1 MRTSQF
7 LITTLKEVPA
17 DAEIISHQYMLRS
30 GMVRKLASGIYTWM
44 PLGLRVLRK
53 IENIIREEMNRTGA
67 NELLMPSM
75 QPAELWHK
83 SERWDEYG
91 PELLRVRDRHNRD
104 FCYGPTHEEVITD
117 LVSRE
122 VSSYKQLP
130 LTLYQIQTK
139 FRDEIRP
146 KFGVMR
152 SREFI
157 MKDAYSFHI
166 SDESLLET
174 YDLMH
179 STYTRIFTRIGLNFR
194 PVDADSGSIGG
205 NRSNEFHVLA
215 DSGEDA
221 IAFSSESDYAANIEQ
236 AEAIAPAV
244 SRQEPE
250 KPLQTIDTPDQN
262 SIVEISK
269 YLGVETT
276 HCLKTLIV
284 KGSDDNLVALVLRGD
299 HELNE
304 IKVAKLP
311 SIANPFT
318 LASVEEVREVAHC
331 DPGSVGP
338 LGLEI
343 TVIADHSALTMAN
356 FVCGANENGKH
367 FTDCNWKR
375 DLPIAQAADLRNVID
390 GDPSPDGKGTLSI
403 ARGIEV
409 GHIFQLGRK
418 YSHSMKA
425 TVLSDKGKSVELA
438 MGCYGIGVTRVVAAS
453 IEQNH
458 DDKGII
464 WPSAIAPFSV
474 ALCPLNMHKSHRV
487 REFSDSLYQQLLDLG
502 IDVLYEDNKIRP
514 GVMFASMEL
523 IGVPHRL
530 VVVERG
536 LDKGM
541 LEYKG
546 RCDEKAT
553 DIAIDDVI
561 EFIQNKIANS

>member
-53 IENIIREEMNRTGA
+53 VENIIREEMNLAGA
-67 NELLMPSM
+67 NEILMPSM
-75 QPAELWHK
+75 QPAELWKK
-83 SERWDEYG
+83 SDRWDQYG
-91 PELLRVRDRHNRD
+91 PELLRINDRHHRE

-117 LVSRE
+117 LISRE

-130 LTLYQIQTK
+130 LNLYQIQTK

-174 YDLMH
+174 YEIMH
-179 STYTRIFTRIGLNFR
+179 QTYTNIFTRIGLDFR
-194 PVDADSGSIGG
+194 PVEADSGSIGG

-221 IAFSSESDYAANIEQ
+221 IAFSSDSDYAANVEQ
-236 AEAIAPAV
+236 AEAIAPTTACKEV
-244 SRQEPE
+244 DQA
-250 KPLQTIDTPDQN
+250 LQTVDTPNQH
-262 SIVEISK
+262 SIAEVSNH
-269 YLGVETT
+269 LGVSEQD
-276 HCLKTLIV
+276 CLKTLIV
-284 KGSDDNLVALVLRGD
+284 KGVDDQLVALVLRGD

-304 IKVAKLP
+304 IKACRIPAVAT
-311 SIANPFT
+311 PFEM
-318 LASVEEVREVAHC
+318 ASADQVREVAHC

-343 TVIADHSALTMAN
+343 IVIADHSALNAAN
-356 FVCGANENGKH
+356 FVCGANDNGKH
-367 FTDCNWKR
+367 FMHCHWQR
-375 DLPIAQAADLRNVID
+375 DLPVAQAADLRNVVD
-390 GDPSPDGKGTLSI
+390 GDPSPDGQGTLSI

-418 YSHSMKA
+418 YSNKMKA
-425 TVLSDKGKSVELA
+425 TVLNDKGKSVELA
-438 MGCYGIGVTRVVAAS
+438 MGCYGIGVTRVVAAA

-464 WPSAIAPFSV
+464 WSSAIAPFTV

-487 REFSDSLYQQLLDLG
+487 RDYADKLYQQLTDLG
-502 IDVLYEDNKIRP
+502 IEVLYEDNKVRP

-523 IGVPHRL
+523 IGIPHRL

-536 LDKGM
+536 LDKGV

-546 RCDEKAT
+546 RSDNEAT
-553 DIAIDDVI
+553 DIALDDVL
-561 EFIQNKIANS
+561 EFIQNKIKS

>member
-44 PLGLRVLRK
+44 PVGLRVLRK
-53 IENIIREEMNRTGA
+53 VENIIREEMNRAGA
-67 NELLMPSM
+67 NEILMPSM
-75 QPAELWHK
+75 QPAELWKK
-83 SERWDEYG
+83 SDRWDQYG
-91 PELLRVRDRHNRD
+91 PELLRINDRHHRE

-117 LVSRE
+117 LISRE

-130 LTLYQIQTK
+130 LNLYQIQTK

-174 YDLMH
+174 YDIMH
-179 STYTRIFTRIGLNFR
+179 QAYTNIFTRIGLDFR
-194 PVDADSGSIGG
+194 PVEADSGSIGG

-221 IAFSSESDYAANIEQ
+221 IAFSSDSDYAANIEQ
-236 AEAIAPAV
+236 AEAIAPTTV
-244 SRQEPE
+244 RPE
-250 KPLQTIDTPDQN
+250 ANQALQTVDTPDQH
-262 SIVEISK
+262 SIAEVSNH
-269 YLGVETT
+269 LGVSEKE
-276 HCLKTLIV
+276 CLKTLIV
-284 KGSDDNLVALVLRGD
+284 KGANDKLVALVLRGD
-299 HELNE
+299 HALNE
-304 IKVAKLP
+304 IKASRLPVVAT
-311 SIANPFT
+311 PFE
-318 LASVEEVREVAHC
+318 LASTDEVREVAHC

-343 TVIADHSALTMAN
+343 VVIADHAALNAAN
-356 FVCGANENGKH
+356 FVCGANDNGKH
-367 FTDCNWKR
+367 FMHCNWQR
-375 DLPIAQAADLRNVID
+375 DLPAPQAADLRNVVD
-390 GDPSPDGKGTLSI
+390 GDPSPDGQGILSI

-418 YSHSMKA
+418 YSHKMKA
-425 TVLSDKGKSVELA
+425 TVLDDKGKSVELA
-438 MGCYGIGVTRVVAAS
+438 MGCYGIGVTRVVAAA

-464 WPSAIAPFSV
+464 WSSAIAPFTV

-487 REFSDSLYQQLLDLG
+487 RDYADKLYQQLTELG
-502 IDVLYEDNKIRP
+502 IEVLYEDNKVRP

-523 IGVPHRL
+523 IGIPHRL

-536 LDKGM
+536 LDKGV

-546 RCDEKAT
+546 RCDDE
-553 DIAIDDVI
+553 AIDVALDEVL
-561 EFIQNKIANS
+561 EFIQNKINL